1 MVPNNPEKI
10 QRQLQMQAVS
20 FSGPLPPP
28 QLLHQYN
35 EVVPDGAERL
45 MKMAEVQQTHRQELE
60 RTVIHGN
67 VRSEARGQ
75 WMGLLISLVV
85 VGAGTYLAAI
95 GKQLT
100 GGLLV
105 GVDVVALASVFV
117 YGKHL
122 QRQELDK
129 KKESLKRK

>member
-1 MVPNNPEKI
+1 M
-10 QRQLQMQAVS
+10 
-20 FSGPLPPP
+20 
-28 QLLHQYN
+28 
-35 EVVPDGAERL
+35 
-45 MKMAEVQQTHRQELE
+45 
-60 RTVIHGN
+60 HGN